1 MKNMEQRKAMRIGPV
16 QMSGN
21 GFSRKK
27 GRGTD
32 TSASFGIPV
41 AVSFGERERT
51 GEVEEEGWAGQEQPR
66 LQGRS
71 EQVLAPIMH
80 CVGVDRHGRSHR
92 DGWTTHSE
100 LVVDW
105 VVAGN
110 IGTSLS

>member
-1 MKNMEQRKAMRIGPV
+1 M
-16 QMSGN
+16 
-21 GFSRKK
+21 
-27 GRGTD
+27 
-32 TSASFGIPV
+32 
-41 AVSFGERERT
+41 
-51 GEVEEEGWAGQEQPR
+51 EEEGWAGQEQPR